1 MPANKYSLKW
11 IYFDNLLW
19 YNVYW
24 KISERSITLLQI
36 KNISKK
42 YEVGGIVTKALD
54 NVSLNL
60 RDNEFVAILGPS
72 GSGKTTLLNIIGG
85 LDRYDSG
92 DLIINSISTKKYS
105 DRDWDSY
112 RNHTIGFVFQSYNL
126 IPHQTVLQNVELALT
141 ISGISRAERKR
152 RAIEAL
158 EQVGLSKHINKKPNQ
173 MSGGQMQRVAIAR
186 ALVNNPDILLADEPT
201 GALDTETSVQVME
214 LLKEVAKDRLVVM
227 VTHNPELAQEYAT
240 RIVRVK
246 DGVINGDTNPYEV
259 EDKEQETPV
268 HKNMGK
274 SSMSFK
280 TALSL
285 SFNNLLT
292 KKARTLLTSFAGSIG
307 IIGIALILALSN
319 GVNLYIETLE
329 QDTLSEYPLQISKS
343 EMDFTSMMTDQAELM
358 VNSSEVTAE
367 VHEYKSL
374 NSMLA
379 ESKENDLKSLKQYF
393 ESGKSDIEKYTNA
406 VEYKYNVTP
415 NIFRMVSKDEY
426 RQINP
431 DKTLTSPST
440 SLDEM
445 TAMMLSMSS
454 SYFNQMPQDKGLYE
468 KQYDVMAG
476 KWPENYNECVM
487 VLSPDGSVYDLV
499 LYAIGLKDI
508 HELDE
513 ILKAYA
519 EKGETNL
526 TTDIATYKYED
537 FLDIEFKLVD
547 PSSMY
552 EYDKEHKLYV
562 NKSDDKKFMLD
573 KIKKGETLK
582 IVGVVKPSES
592 ANAAMLMPGIGYP
605 SSLTNLVI
613 EQAQNSEIV
622 KRQKKN
628 PDVNIFTGK
637 KFTDEDKSFDMETMF
652 KFDKDALDLSSLSGS
667 MDMSSMFNNM
677 DMSSMMGNFDLSS
690 AMGNIDLSEAFK
702 DIDMS
707 AVMENI
713 DFAEILKNIDMST
726 LMEGVDIKA
735 ALESVDL
742 SEVMEDLDFSN
753 IDVSI
758 SQEDLEKLFDILLA
772 HYTAQLPE
780 GELPNFEGFFAYIQ
794 SEAGQQIVKDNIS
807 SLIDTDAL
815 KQKLEAIVN
824 GEVYNAV
831 TEALGEAMAPVVQ
844 QISENF
850 VKAISDQLAPV
861 FAQTTQQF
869 AGAIAGAMGEQF
881 STALQQMIGSTMGQF
896 GSQLANSITGS
907 LTSAMGSIQDSLA
920 DAISESMDAESLE
933 DLMSSMMNPT
943 ASTYEEVLSTLNYAE
958 FDDPYTLLIY
968 PKDFESKEQIVAILD
983 SYNKQMEDSGETEK
997 VITYTD
1003 MVGTLMSSVTT
1014 IIDIVSYVLIA
1025 FVAVSLIVSSIMI
1038 GIITYISVLERTKEI
1053 GILRAVGASKRNI
1066 SQVFNAETFIIGLC
1080 SGIIGIGI
1088 TLLLLIPGNALIH
1101 HLVDSTDVNAVL
1113 PVANAISLIILSV
1126 VLTLIGGLIP
1136 SKKAAKKDP
1145 VTALRSE

>member
-1 MPANKYSLKW
+1 MKIHISGLVL
-11 IYFDNLLW
+11 IRHSIVIQ
-19 YNVYW
+19 YNW
-24 KISERSITLLQI
+24 KNNERSTTLLQI
-36 KNISKK
+36 KNISKQ
-42 YEVGGIVTKALD
+42 YTVGSVVTKALD

-72 GSGKTTLLNIIGG
+72 GSGKTTLLNVIGG
-85 LDRYDSG
+85 LDQYDSG
-92 DLIINSISTKKYS
+92 DLIINGISTKRYS

-152 RAIEAL
+152 RAIDAL
-158 EQVGLSKHINKKPNQ
+158 NQVGLSKHINKKPNQ

-227 VTHNPELAQEYAT
+227 VTHNPELAQDYAT
-240 RIVRVK
+240 RIVKVK
-246 DGVINGDTNPYEV
+246 DGIIHDDSDPYEIDSD
-259 EDKEQETPV
+259 ELTPAK

-319 GVNLYIETLE
+319 GVNLYIDSLE

-343 EMDFTSMMTDQAELM
+343 EMDFTAMMTDQAELIT
-358 VNSSEVTAE
+358 NSSQITSEVR
-367 VHEYKSL
+367 EYKSL
-374 NSMLA
+374 NTMLA
-379 ESKENDLKSLKQYF
+379 ENKENDLKSLKQYI
-393 ESGKSDIEKYTNA
+393 ESGNSDIDKYTNA

-415 NIFRMVSKDEY
+415 NIFRMVSDDEY

-431 DKTLTSPST
+431 DKTLSSM
-440 SLDEM
+440 SGSMSEM
-445 TAMMLSMSS
+445 TAMMLSMNS
-454 SYFNQMPQDKGLYE
+454 SYFNAMPENKDLYE
-468 KQYDVMAG
+468 KQYEVMAG
-476 KWPENYNECVM
+476 KWPQNHNECVM
-487 VLSPDGSVYDLV
+487 VLSTDGSVYDLV

-508 HELDE
+508 HELDD

-519 EKGETNL
+519 DNSETNL
-526 TTDIATYKYED
+526 TTDISTYKYED

-573 KIKKGETLK
+573 KVKNGETLK
-582 IVGVVKPSES
+582 IVGVVKPSEN

-605 SSLTNLVI
+605 SSLTTHII

-622 KRQKKN
+622 KKQKKN
-628 PDVNIFTGK
+628 PDINIFTGK
-637 KFTDEDKSFDMETMF
+637 EFTDDNTSFNMESMF
-652 KFDKDALDLSSLSGS
+652 KFDENALDLSALSGS

-677 DMSSMMGNFDLSS
+677 DISSMMGDFDLSS
-690 AMGNIDLSEAFK
+690 AMGNMDLTDAFK

-707 AVMENI
+707 SVMESI
-713 DFAEILKNIDMST
+713 DLSQVLKNIDTST

-735 ALESVDL
+735 ALMSIDF
-742 SEVMEDLDFSN
+742 SEVMDDLDFSN

-772 HYTAQLPE
+772 DYTAQLPE

-794 SEAGQQIVKDNIS
+794 SDAGQQIVKDNINN
-807 SLIDTDAL
+807 LVDTQAL

-850 VKAISDQLAPV
+850 IKAISEQLSPV
-861 FAQTTQQF
+861 FEQTTQQF
-869 AGAIAGAMGEQF
+869 AEAIAGAMGEQF
-881 STALQQMIGSTMGQF
+881 SSALQQMIGTTMGQF
-896 GSQLANSITGS
+896 GSQIANSITGS
-907 LTSAMGSIQDSLA
+907 LTLAMGSIQDSLA
-920 DAISESMDAESLE
+920 DAFSESMDPDKLE
-933 DLMSSMMNPT
+933 ALMSSMMNPT
-943 ASTYEEVLSTLNYAE
+943 ASTYEGVLATLNYAE
-958 FDDPYTLLIY
+958 LDDPSTLLIY
-968 PKDFESKEQIVAILD
+968 PKDFDSKEQIVQILD
-983 SYNKQMEDSGETEK
+983 DYNKKMEKNGEVEK
-997 VITYTD
+997 IITYTD

-1014 IIDIVSYVLIA
+1014 IINIVSYVLIA

-1080 SGIIGIGI
+1080 SGVIGIGI
-1088 TLLLLIPGNALIH
+1088 TLLLLLPGNALIH
-1101 HLVDSTDVNAVL
+1101 HLVGSTDVNAVL
-1113 PVANAISLIILSV
+1113 PVMNAVSLIILSV

-1136 SKKAAKKDP
+1136 SRKAAKKDP

>member
-1 MPANKYSLKW
+1 
-11 IYFDNLLW
+11 
-19 YNVYW
+19 
-24 KISERSITLLQI
+24 
-36 KNISKK
+36 
-42 YEVGGIVTKALD
+42 
-54 NVSLNL
+54 
-60 RDNEFVAILGPS
+60 
-72 GSGKTTLLNIIGG
+72 
-85 LDRYDSG
+85 
-92 DLIINSISTKKYS
+92 
-105 DRDWDSY
+105 
-112 RNHTIGFVFQSYNL
+112 
-126 IPHQTVLQNVELALT
+126 
-141 ISGISRAERKR
+141 
-152 RAIEAL
+152 
-158 EQVGLSKHINKKPNQ
+158 
-173 MSGGQMQRVAIAR
+173 
-186 ALVNNPDILLADEPT
+186 
-201 GALDTETSVQVME
+201 
-214 LLKEVAKDRLVVM
+214 
-227 VTHNPELAQEYAT
+227 
-240 RIVRVK
+240 
-246 DGVINGDTNPYEV
+246 
-259 EDKEQETPV
+259 
-268 HKNMGK
+268 
-274 SSMSFK
+274 

-319 GVNLYIETLE
+319 GVNLYIDSLE

-343 EMDFTSMMTDQAELM
+343 EMDFTAMMADQAELM

-379 ESKENDLKSLKQYF
+379 ENKENDLKSLKQYI
-393 ESGKSDIEKYTNA
+393 ESGNSDIDKYTNA

-415 NIFRMVSKDEY
+415 NIFRMVSDDEF

-431 DKTLTSPST
+431 DKTLSSASGTMP
-440 SLDEM
+440 EM
-445 TAMMLSMSS
+445 TAMMMSMSS
-454 SYFNQMPQDKGLYE
+454 SYFNAMPENKDLYE
-468 KQYDVMAG
+468 NQYEVMAG

-508 HELDE
+508 HELDD

-526 TTDIATYKYED
+526 TTDISTYKYED

-547 PSSMY
+547 PSQMY
-552 EYDKEHKLYV
+552 EYDKENKLYV
-562 NKSDDKKFMLD
+562 NKAGDKKFMLD
-573 KIKKGETLK
+573 KIKKGEDLK

-605 SSLTNLVI
+605 SSLTMHII
-613 EQAQNSEIV
+613 EQAQNSKIV
-622 KRQKKN
+622 EKQKKN
-628 PDVNIFTGK
+628 PDINVFTGK
-637 KFTDEDKSFDMETMF
+637 KFTDEDTSFNMESMF

-667 MDMSSMFNNM
+667 MDMSSAFQNM
-677 DMSSMMGNFDLSS
+677 DMSSMMGDFDLSS
-690 AMGNIDLSEAFK
+690 AMGDIDLSEAFK
-702 DIDMS
+702 DMDMS
-707 AVMENI
+707 AVMESI
-713 DFAEILKNIDMST
+713 DLAEILKNIDSST
-726 LMEGVDIKA
+726 LMEGVDIEA
-735 ALESVDL
+735 ALKSVDL
-742 SEVMEDLDFSN
+742 SEVMETLDFSD

-758 SQEDLEKLFDILLA
+758 SQEDLHQLFDILLA
-772 HYTAQLPE
+772 SYTAQLPE
-780 GELPNFEGFFAYIQ
+780 GELPNFDGFFAYIH

-807 SLIDTDAL
+807 SLIDTEAL

-831 TEALGEAMAPVVQ
+831 TQALGEAMAPVVQ
-844 QISENF
+844 QVSSNF
-850 VKAISDQLAPV
+850 VKAISEQLAPV

-869 AGAIAGAMGEQF
+869 VEAIAGAMGEQF

-896 GSQLANSITGS
+896 GSQLANTITGE

-920 DAISESMDAESLE
+920 DAFSESMDSESLKE
-933 DLMSSMMNPT
+933 LMTSMMNPT
-943 ASTYEEVLSTLNYAE
+943 AGSYDEVLATLNYAE
-958 FDDPYTLLIY
+958 FDDPYMLLIY

-983 SYNKQMEDSGETEK
+983 DYNAKMDKNGEIEK

-1014 IIDIVSYVLIA
+1014 IINIVSYVLIA

-1101 HLVDSTDVNAVL
+1101 HLVESTDVNAVL
-1113 PVANAISLIILSV
+1113 PVANAVSLIILSV